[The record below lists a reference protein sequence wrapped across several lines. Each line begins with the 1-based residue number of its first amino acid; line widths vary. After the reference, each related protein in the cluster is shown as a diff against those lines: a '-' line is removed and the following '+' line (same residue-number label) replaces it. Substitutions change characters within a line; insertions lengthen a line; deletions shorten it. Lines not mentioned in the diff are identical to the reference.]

1 MRAVIRRH
9 GDTILGWL
17 FLIGGVVAAIATRN
31 AMAVVILSA
40 VALPVGFLVALIG
53 GGAVLSTG
61 IWLWLA
67 FALGAAAGIA
77 VLAVL
82 SLYGPAWARNLT
94 SGLFRGTPNGKQG
107 L

>member
-1 MRAVIRRH
+1 M
-9 GDTILGWL
+9 ILSWL
-17 FLIGGVVAAIATRN
+17 FLIGGVLAALFTRN
-31 AMAVVILSA
+31 AMAIVILSA
-40 VALPVGFLVALIG
+40 AALPVGLVVALIT

-77 VLAVL
+77 ALAVL

-94 SGLFRGTPNGKQG
+94 SGLFRSTPNGKQG

>member
-1 MRAVIRRH
+1 MS
-9 GDTILGWL
+9 WL
-17 FLIGGVVAAIATRN
+17 FLIGGVLAALVTRN
-31 AMAVVILSA
+31 AMAIVILSA
-40 VALPVGFLVALIG
+40 VALPVGLVVALIA

-67 FALGAAAGIA
+67 FALGAGGGLAG
-77 VLAVL
+77 LTVL
-82 SLYGPAWARNLT
+82 SLYGPAWVRNLT

>member
-1 MRAVIRRH
+1 MS
-9 GDTILGWL
+9 WL
-17 FLIGGVVAAIATRN
+17 FLIGGVIAALAARN
-31 AMAVVILSA
+31 AMTIVLLSA
-40 VALPVGFLVALIG
+40 AALPAGLVAALLA
-53 GGAVLSTG
+53 GGAVLATG